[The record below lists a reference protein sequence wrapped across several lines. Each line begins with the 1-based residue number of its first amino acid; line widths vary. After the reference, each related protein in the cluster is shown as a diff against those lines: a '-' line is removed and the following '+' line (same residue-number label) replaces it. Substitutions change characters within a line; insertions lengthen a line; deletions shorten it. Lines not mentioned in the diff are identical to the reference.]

1 MVTSI
6 KASTG
11 VLIITACI
19 ALLMNSCEMK
29 EEPTLQ
35 PEIVITNPE
44 NNKEIIRGSKIEIM
58 GRLKDFSQNYKVHR
72 INLKVGDSTIM
83 QKENYVSHFTHLL
96 QTGFLA
102 GETEQQISA
111 QVWYTEIT
119 PGEKN
124 WNYFSVRDHYEDY
137 VEGDT
142 NKVGIDTLKA
152 NTSITIS
159 LSGHPGSSISM
170 DFVSFSPDTM
180 IVERDT
186 LIIDSMEVGK
196 YEVTN
201 QQYTK
206 FMNSIGVDSTGCYEG
221 IKYIFLHDATGITYN
236 GENFITR
243 NGWESLPVVNVT
255 WTGANSYCKWMGG
268 RLPTEK
274 EWYYAS
280 KPYYPYGGN
289 NYSLDQIGWY
299 QENSNG
305 QLHAVGLKVS
315 NSYGMYDMTG
325 NAAEWCY
332 SWYNESSKVYKGGHW
347 QSPASE
353 LGTSK
358 RFHMSP
364 DKAGNYLGFRVSIPH

>member
-11 VLIITACI
+11 VLIITACV
-19 ALLMNSCEMK
+19 ALLLNSCEMK

-44 NNKEIIRGSKIEIM
+44 NNKEILRGTKIEIM

-83 QKENYVSHFTHLL
+83 QKENYVSHFTHPL
-96 QTGFLA
+96 QTGFLS

-124 WNYFSVRDHYEDY
+124 WNYFSARDQYEDY
-137 VEGDT
+137 LEGDT
-142 NKVGIDTLKA
+142 NKVGKDTLKA

-159 LSGHPGSSISM
+159 FSGHPGSSISM
-170 DFVSFSPDTM
+170 DFVSFPPDTM
-180 IVERDT
+180 IIERDT

-221 IKYIFLHDATGITYN
+221 IKYIFIHGATGITYN
-236 GENFITR
+236 GENFVTR

-289 NYSLDQIGWY
+289 NYSLDQICWY
-299 QENSNG
+299 KENSNG

-315 NSYGMYDMTG
+315 NSYGMHDMTG

-347 QSPASE
+347 QSPASD
-353 LGTSK
+353 LGTAK

-364 DKAGNYLGFRVSIPH
+364 DKAGNYLGFRVAIPH

>member
-236 GENFITR
+236 GENFVTR